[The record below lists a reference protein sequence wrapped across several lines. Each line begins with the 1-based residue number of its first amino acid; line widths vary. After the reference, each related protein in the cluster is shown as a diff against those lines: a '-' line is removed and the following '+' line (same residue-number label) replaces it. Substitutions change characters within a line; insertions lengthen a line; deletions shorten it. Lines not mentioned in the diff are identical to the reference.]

1 MKKLTIKDIEGLL
14 LTPND
19 LKKIN
24 TGNLLHKRVME
35 ELKKPENQK
44 ELEKGMANYNHPEAD
59 F

>member
-1 MKKLTIKDIEGLL
+1 MKKLTVKDIEGLL

-19 LKKIN
+19 LKKIDN
-24 TGNLLHKRVME
+24 RDLHKRVME

-44 ELEKGMANYNHPEAD
+44 KLENGMASHNHPEAD